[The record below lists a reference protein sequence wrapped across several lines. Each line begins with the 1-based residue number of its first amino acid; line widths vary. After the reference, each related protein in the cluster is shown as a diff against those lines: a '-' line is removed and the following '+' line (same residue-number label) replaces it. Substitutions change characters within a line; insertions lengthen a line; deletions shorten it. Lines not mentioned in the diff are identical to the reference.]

1 MSSIKKKLIGLLRS
15 NRKRKDM
22 QKENEQG
29 MKFGSAKF
37 LKETYDPSQFPVLEN
52 VL

>member
-22 QKENEQG
+22 QG
-29 MKFGSAKF
+29 MKDK
-37 LKETYDPSQFPVLEN
+37 KE
-52 VL
+52 